1 MTVPVSVQQRIRVLD
16 AHGMSWRSIA
26 KEVGVARDTVAKY
39 AGREDCSPG
48 PERSVS
54 RPSKL
59 DPFRAT
65 VDGWLQADRFMP
77 RKQRHTAKR
86 VYDRLVSEKGYE
98 GSYSPVQRYVK
109 RWREEHRLPSDGYL
123 ELKWHPGEAQVDF
136 GMAQAVVG
144 GDRVDVHCL
153 VVTFPYSNMRYC
165 VALPGENAE
174 CVCAGLRTV
183 FEHIGA
189 VPLTLVLDN
198 ATGAG
203 HRIAWD
209 KVTVVHVF
217 ELFVEH
223 YRLETRFCNPN
234 SGNEKGSV
242 ENAVGFLR
250 RNIMVPMLNAES
262 HGQLTRYMLERC
274 DAMAKET
281 HYRKGAPIGGL
292 FAGEKMDMQ
301 PLPAKPYDA
310 IRWEVRKADKD
321 GRVQIDGN
329 YYLAGPSWR
338 GWTLDVGLRAFDVTI
353 RTQDGRTCARL
364 PRVYGDSPATVRN
377 PATLLPALSRK
388 THAWTDSTIRDDFP
402 DKLNRHRPHGRQDTQ
417 DHVPRHRQGQRRVRL
432 RGRRPGRRAPGRTG
446 ARDRRGQCDHH
457 GPAHR
462 RRREAVRAVGT
473 RPDRIRRV
481 HETPTAMGKEGGL
494 TMGTHRPPVVMPD
507 MKRRRAS
514 TGERIATIM
523 TLARR
528 LPLTRQVLADQL
540 ADATPSQMEF
550 MESWMNAEIES
561 RERSKRSRLLKAA
574 GFPADKELGGYDWT
588 PIRFPVDYGR
598 GQITTL
604 DFIAGHDDLV
614 LFGPPGTG
622 KTHLAI
628 ALGRNACRKGI
639 PARYFTAAGLVMR
652 LLRAQSDNRL
662 DRELAAIGR
671 TPLLVIDELG
681 YVPIDEDGSR
691 LLFQVVT
698 NAYETQSI
706 IYTTNIEFSGWGRI
720 FGDPNMAAAI
730 IDRTVHHGRMI
741 RFEGE
746 SWRKTHALMQ

>member
-250 RNIMVPMLNAES
+250 RNLMVPPMRAES
-262 HGQLTRYMLERC
+262 YGQLSRLLLERC
-274 DAMAKET
+274 D
-281 HYRKGAPIGGL
+281 GL
-292 FAGEKMDMQ
+292 ARDSCCPRLPDVPVAEVFDEERAALM
-301 PLPAKPYDA
+301 PLPSTAFDPV
-310 IRWEVRKADKD
+310 RWESRTADKYGLVD
-321 GRVQIDGN
+321 IDSN
-329 YYLAGPSWR
+329 RYLAGPDSARSKVLAAIRWDTV
-338 GWTLDVGLRAFDVTI
+338 TLA
-353 RTQDGRTCARL
+353 
-364 PRVYGDSPATVRN
+364 SPATGELLAEYPRQYGRSRN
-377 PATLLPALSRK
+377 VEDPALVLPRLAVK
-388 THAWTDSTIRDDFP
+388 PRAW
-402 DKLNRHRPHGRQDTQ
+402 
-417 DHVPRHRQGQRRVRL
+417 
-432 RGRRPGRRAPGRTG
+432 
-446 ARDRRGQCDHH
+446 
-457 GPAHR
+457 
-462 RRREAVRAVGT
+462 RESSI
-473 RPDRIRRV
+473 RPDVPDDIRAWLDSMD
-481 HETPTAMGKEGGL
+481 EK
-494 TMGTHRPPVVMPD
+494 
-507 MKRRRAS
+507 
-514 TGERIATIM
+514 
-523 TLARR
+523 TLRESLKAIG
-528 LPLTRQVLADQL
+528 
-540 ADATPSQMEF
+540 DAC
-550 MESWMNAEIES
+550 
-561 RERSKRSRLLKAA
+561 RAA
-574 GFPADKELGGYDWT
+574 GFDPAMQACGEILRSNRDMGLHADMLTPIALRMRDGEWEYPGGIEEPDLSGYD
-588 PIRFPVDYGR
+588 RF
-598 GQITTL
+598 ITGT
-604 DFIAGHDDLV
+604 DD
-614 LFGPPGTG
+614 G
-622 KTHLAI
+622 
-628 ALGRNACRKGI
+628 
-639 PARYFTAAGLVMR
+639 
-652 LLRAQSDNRL
+652 
-662 DRELAAIGR
+662 
-671 TPLLVIDELG
+671 
-681 YVPIDEDGSR
+681 
-691 LLFQVVT
+691 
-698 NAYETQSI
+698 
-706 IYTTNIEFSGWGRI
+706 
-720 FGDPNMAAAI
+720 
-730 IDRTVHHGRMI
+730 
-741 RFEGE
+741 GE
-746 SWRKTHALMQ
+746 ER

>member
-338 GWTLDVGLRAFDVTI
+338 GWTLDVGLRAFDCISSSRCFVFSHVFFS
-353 RTQDGRTCARL
+353 GLGSCMHFPYFSGCAEVFL
-364 PRVYGDSPATVRN
+364 PN
-377 PATLLPALSRK
+377 
-388 THAWTDSTIRDDFP
+388 
-402 DKLNRHRPHGRQDTQ
+402 
-417 DHVPRHRQGQRRVRL
+417 
-432 RGRRPGRRAPGRTG
+432 
-446 ARDRRGQCDHH
+446 
-457 GPAHR
+457 
-462 RRREAVRAVGT
+462 
-473 RPDRIRRV
+473 
-481 HETPTAMGKEGGL
+481 M
-494 TMGTHRPPVVMPD
+494 
-507 MKRRRAS
+507 RAS
-514 TGERIATIM
+514 LT
-523 TLARR
+523 RR
-528 LPLTRQVLADQL
+528 LWPVN
-540 ADATPSQMEF
+540 S
-550 MESWMNAEIES
+550 
-561 RERSKRSRLLKAA
+561 RSR
-574 GFPADKELGGYDWT
+574 PWCT
-588 PIRFPVDYGR
+588 
-598 GQITTL
+598 
-604 DFIAGHDDLV
+604 
-614 LFGPPGTG
+614 
-622 KTHLAI
+622 
-628 ALGRNACRKGI
+628 
-639 PARYFTAAGLVMR
+639 MR
-652 LLRAQSDNRL
+652 SM
-662 DRELAAIGR
+662 I
-671 TPLLVIDELG
+671 
-681 YVPIDEDGSR
+681 
-691 LLFQVVT
+691 
-698 NAYETQSI
+698 
-706 IYTTNIEFSGWGRI
+706 
-720 FGDPNMAAAI
+720 AAASLSSAK
-730 IDRTVHHGRMI
+730 TVPHLLNSMFVVNMMLRL
-741 RFEGE
+741 
-746 SWRKTHALMQ
+746 S

>member
-98 GSYSPVQRYVK
+98 GSYSPVRRYVK

-123 ELKWHPGEAQVDF
+123 ELEWHPGEAQVDF

-250 RNIMVPMLNAES
+250 RNIMVPMPDAES

-310 IRWEVRKADKD
+310 IRWEVGKADKD

-329 YYLAGPSWR
+329 YYLVGPSWR

-402 DKLNRHRPHGRQDTQ
+402 DKLRIAIDRMDAKT
-417 DHVPRHRQGQRRVRL
+417 RRTTFRVIAKASAAS
-432 RGRRPGRRAPGRTG
+432 GFEA
-446 ARDRRGQCDHH
+446 
-457 GPAHR
+457 
-462 RRREAVRAVGT
+462 AVRAGEHLVEQGHAIDEASVT
-473 RPDRIRRV
+473 
-481 HETPTAMGKEGGL
+481 
-494 TMGTHRPPVVMPD
+494 TMAR
-507 MKRRRAS
+507 
-514 TGERIATIM
+514 RIA
-523 TLARR
+523 AGEK
-528 LPLTRQVLADQL
+528 PYEQSAPDLT
-540 ADATPSQMEF
+540 
-550 MESWMNAEIES
+550 
-561 RERSKRSRLLKAA
+561 
-574 GFPADKELGGYDWT
+574 GYDVFMKPRQPWE
-588 PIRFPVDYGR
+588 
-598 GQITTL
+598 
-604 DFIAGHDDLV
+604 
-614 LFGPPGTG
+614 
-622 KTHLAI
+622 
-628 ALGRNACRKGI
+628 RKE
-639 PARYFTAAGLVMR
+639 A
-652 LLRAQSDNRL
+652 
-662 DRELAAIGR
+662 
-671 TPLLVIDELG
+671 
-681 YVPIDEDGSR
+681 
-691 LLFQVVT
+691 
-698 NAYETQSI
+698 
-706 IYTTNIEFSGWGRI
+706 
-720 FGDPNMAAAI
+720 
-730 IDRTVHHGRMI
+730 
-741 RFEGE
+741 
-746 SWRKTHALMQ
+746 

>member
-1 MTVPVSVQQRIRVLD
+1 M
-16 AHGMSWRSIA
+16 
-26 KEVGVARDTVAKY
+26 
-39 AGREDCSPG
+39 
-48 PERSVS
+48 
-54 RPSKL
+54 
-59 DPFRAT
+59 
-65 VDGWLQADRFMP
+65 
-77 RKQRHTAKR
+77 
-86 VYDRLVSEKGYE
+86 
-98 GSYSPVQRYVK
+98 
-109 RWREEHRLPSDGYL
+109 EEHRERGGRGPRHGREVRREGGLLSRTGALRIAAVEARSVQGDGGRVAAGGPV
-123 ELKWHPGEAQVDF
+123 HAPQAAAHRQARVRQTRVGEGLRGLVFAGAAVRETVARGASPPVGRVSGAQVASGRGAGRF
-136 GMAQAVVG
+136 RHGAG
-144 GDRVDVHCL
+144 RGRRDRVDVHCL

-174 CVCAGLRTV
+174 CVRAGLRTV

-250 RNIMVPMLNAES
+250 RNIMVPMPDAES

-310 IRWEVRKADKD
+310 IRWEVGKADKD

-402 DKLNRHRPHGRQDTQ
+402 DKLRIAIDRMDAKT
-417 DHVPRHRQGQRRVRL
+417 RRTTFRVIAKASAAS
-432 RGRRPGRRAPGRTG
+432 GFEA
-446 ARDRRGQCDHH
+446 
-457 GPAHR
+457 
-462 RRREAVRAVGT
+462 AVRAGEHLVEQGHAIDEASVT
-473 RPDRIRRV
+473 
-481 HETPTAMGKEGGL
+481 
-494 TMGTHRPPVVMPD
+494 TMAR
-507 MKRRRAS
+507 
-514 TGERIATIM
+514 RIA
-523 TLARR
+523 AGEK
-528 LPLTRQVLADQL
+528 PYEQSAPDLT
-540 ADATPSQMEF
+540 
-550 MESWMNAEIES
+550 
-561 RERSKRSRLLKAA
+561 
-574 GFPADKELGGYDWT
+574 GYDVFMKPRQPWE
-588 PIRFPVDYGR
+588 
-598 GQITTL
+598 
-604 DFIAGHDDLV
+604 
-614 LFGPPGTG
+614 
-622 KTHLAI
+622 
-628 ALGRNACRKGI
+628 RKE
-639 PARYFTAAGLVMR
+639 A
-652 LLRAQSDNRL
+652 
-662 DRELAAIGR
+662 
-671 TPLLVIDELG
+671 
-681 YVPIDEDGSR
+681 
-691 LLFQVVT
+691 
-698 NAYETQSI
+698 
-706 IYTTNIEFSGWGRI
+706 
-720 FGDPNMAAAI
+720 
-730 IDRTVHHGRMI
+730 
-741 RFEGE
+741 
-746 SWRKTHALMQ
+746 